1 MRPIEEF
8 LTPLTPTEKFD
19 KEVLDCLFKNSCLT
33 ISPLSYLSAFTRNE
47 NGEFFYSSKSSLSWE
62 LNTTVGHLERV
73 PSIDYITNPDEVEGT
88 PEQKLELWRKI
99 ALEEALEDFLDSI
112 RILDPNFSAGEKTI
126 ATFKQVLKD
135 YSVAQVYGITNN
147 AISQGAR
154 YKLEARVSGKQAA
167 NSVVSKVL
175 SYGERAKA
183 NGWELKNWG
192 RKRERPISTVSR
204 FYFEK
209 VLAIGDLGFSACPSI
224 ELVR

>member
-1 MRPIEEF
+1 M
-8 LTPLTPTEKFD
+8 
-19 KEVLDCLFKNSCLT
+19 
-33 ISPLSYLSAFTRNE
+33 
-47 NGEFFYSSKSSLSWE
+47 
-62 LNTTVGHLERV
+62 
-73 PSIDYITNPDEVEGT
+73 NPDEVEGT

-99 ALEEALEDFLDSI
+99 ALNEALEDFLDSI
-112 RILDPNFSAGEKTI
+112 RTVLYSDFEAGEKTVN
-126 ATFKQVLKD
+126 TFSQLLKD
-135 YSVAQVYGITNN
+135 YSVAQIYGITNN

-154 YKLEARVSGKQAA
+154 YKLEARISGKQAA

-192 RKRERPISTVSR
+192 RKRERPISIISR

-224 ELVR
+224 GLIKR